1 MQPPLKKIAFN
12 DETIFCLDWE
22 GMWESEWDKR
32 IKKHEIVH
40 FCFSHIND
48 TDRTAYLRLKLIQD
62 LFFSVKLIITEM
74 SINGKSINYR
84 QSSFWISIMWVS
96 IITSAFH
103 FTAVIFF
110 SALSLCVF
118 LFRYFSFN
126 FCIFGGHHQSKW
138 RYLWYVRHVPV
149 LSGDDL
155 IYLKK
160 KNIFRCARV
169 WFFIL
174 YWSLSFSVCKPIAF
188 FLY

>member
-1 MQPPLKKIAFN
+1 
-12 DETIFCLDWE
+12 
-22 GMWESEWDKR
+22 MWENECERDNR

-74 SINGKSINYR
+74 STNGKSINYR

-110 SALSLCVF
+110 RSLSLCISISFFFLIFVF
-118 LFRYFSFN
+118 LAVIIKANEDICDMFDMYQYFLATIWFT
-126 FCIFGGHHQSKW
+126 W
-138 RYLWYVRHVPV
+138 
-149 LSGDDL
+149 
-155 IYLKK
+155 KK
-160 KNIFRCARV
+160 KHISMCARLV
-169 WFFIL
+169 FHSLLISFFLCLQAHRFFFFINL
-174 YWSLSFSVCKPIAF
+174 QDRHKGPLT
-188 FLY
+188 